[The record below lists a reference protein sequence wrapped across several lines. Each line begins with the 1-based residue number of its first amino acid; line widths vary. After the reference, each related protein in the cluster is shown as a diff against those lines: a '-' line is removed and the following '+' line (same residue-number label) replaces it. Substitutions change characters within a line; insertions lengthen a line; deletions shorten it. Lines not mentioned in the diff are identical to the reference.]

1 MRGRRRRDFIIQQ
14 ILCPELEDNEISTT
28 SRDRQVVID
37 TFSIAQLFSYVSFPR
52 ILTVESPT
60 SRDSP

>member
-28 SRDRQVVID
+28 SRDLID